1 MSSRSN
7 AHTARGA
14 SPKLPTL
21 ISTFVTNLSLFLDL
35 NRPLTCLCLPLIQIR
50 THTGEKPFVC
60 KYPGCS
66 KRFARPDQLSRHQG
80 VHLRREE
87 RERAMTGGE
96 GAIVEDGAMSDDEQ
110 DEST

>member
-1 MSSRSN
+1 LP
-7 AHTARGA
+7 A
-14 SPKLPTL
+14 S
-21 ISTFVTNLSLFLDL
+21 V
-35 NRPLTCLCLPLIQIR
+35 QIR

-87 RERAMTGGE
+87 RERAVDGGDGGSGE
-96 GAIVEDGAMSDDEQ
+96 GSVPEDRPLSDDEQ
-110 DEST
+110 DESG